1 MLESENSLRIVVV
14 LLEKSLKM
22 SVYGNFL
29 EKGRVVGGRKKQNV
43 WKGEVKGFGKKE
55 KKEKIRFFCVR
66 KIKKIRERERERE
79 RGFQFD
85 RSKEGDRELLW
96 TKEERKIKGVL
107 SGWI

>member
-29 EKGRVVGGRKKQNV
+29 ENGRVVGGRKKQNV

-66 KIKKIRERERERE
+66 KIKKIKERERERG
-79 RGFQFD
+79 GFQFD

>member
-66 KIKKIRERERERE
+66 KIKKIKEEKK

-85 RSKEGDRELLW
+85 RSKEGEGVFVD
-96 TKEERKIKGVL
+96 ERRKKN
-107 SGWI
+107 

>member
-22 SVYGNFL
+22 SVYGSFL

-55 KKEKIRFFCVR
+55 KKEKIRLFCVR

-79 RGFQFD
+79 R
-85 RSKEGDRELLW
+85 
-96 TKEERKIKGVL
+96 ERKGVPI
-107 SGWI
+107 W

>member
-1 MLESENSLRIVVV
+1 MKRR
-14 LLEKSLKM
+14 
-22 SVYGNFL
+22 G
-29 EKGRVVGGRKKQNV
+29 
-43 WKGEVKGFGKKE
+43 KGFWKEGKERKDKIFLCEKNKE
-55 KKEKIRFFCVR
+55 NQRE
-66 KIKKIRERERERE
+66 RERERERE

>member
-43 WKGEVKGFGKKE
+43 WKGEVKERRKRKK
-55 KKEKIRFFCVR
+55 R
-66 KIKKIRERERERE
+66 
-79 RGFQFD
+79 
-85 RSKEGDRELLW
+85 
-96 TKEERKIKGVL
+96 
-107 SGWI
+107 